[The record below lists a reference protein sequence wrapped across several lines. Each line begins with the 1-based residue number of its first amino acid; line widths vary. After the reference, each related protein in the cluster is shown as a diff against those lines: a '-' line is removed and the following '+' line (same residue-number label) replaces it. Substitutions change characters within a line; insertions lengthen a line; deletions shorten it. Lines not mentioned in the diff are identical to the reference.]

1 MITGAT
7 RGSGGGGLAN
17 HLADAKQHN
26 VKTELGSTRGL
37 GARDI
42 RGSLKELDA
51 GAAGSRTDRHAY
63 HLHMDPGPTEKWTD
77 DTRREAWA
85 SLEREM
91 GLEDAP
97 YVEVRHTTW
106 RDLEPGDDV
115 DRVRAIHGNEA
126 VRERDGGGHQV
137 LMPHEHR
144 VYDLTR
150 DNGSVI
156 DLSHDFARRE
166 KVARTVEHDN
176 GFDFVP
182 GKHNRAVV
190 ARLDN
195 ERPDVAA
202 AIRAAG
208 LCDIER
214 PGASTSPKER
224 AQAERTGVDP
234 RAIGATALAAWRAS
248 DNGESFQA
256 ALREQGLSLAM
267 GDRAPVI
274 VDGTGN
280 AHPLARMLGK
290 ESKADGGTRIAAA
303 EVRDR
308 LDGVVLDRHEP
319 GAPVVAP
326 VVAAPIEPA
335 PTMPVAPVTP
345 ATIEAAPVQSVEV
358 APIPQE
364 AVSAPQE
371 APQPVAATVA
381 QEALPTAPAAPGHAP
396 MHAAGGGG
404 GKAAPHVGGDSDP
417 ILNAPDPK
425 IPGSVEKWLM
435 AVGEQEQR
443 KAKRAVE
450 ALSKLTEDSGSSG
463 PDKKQIEETQRAID
477 QIIERWRAAAQRNQS
492 AKRFGAAADRYL
504 EIVREIGVEEG
515 LGNRGPSKDP
525 EHDGRKL
532 PGHVEGV
539 RPEGPVTGGVRS
551 VPGGVG
557 LGQPV
562 AAPELTGASQG
573 RDIEDRRP
581 DRGGRDGVGQ
591 PEADRIQ
598 AGRHRVEASRI
609 EIALAA
615 PERASALDRI
625 RFKAATLAGPMDM
638 PAESDR
644 LRGEFQQAKAG
655 AVDTEKQRW
664 SSALDHQQ
672 VAATMAR
679 AFLAGGAGR
688 MAPEARERLR
698 EVISEG
704 KESIVARL
712 RETRPEKPTWER
724 FLQERGAA
732 GDVAAKGIYRRAVE
746 QRETKERL
754 AAGFTA
760 SAARVERVLSTAPF
774 PDPAQRDPKEVA
786 WSLREQ
792 IRTKLTSEETKAAE
806 TRQAAQHAKSTMGI
820 LGRLGFPTADRREA
834 AELAEAAEVAQRK
847 AVLSGESYGS
857 DVRDSDNRAP
867 DVARARQRQQAAW
880 EQQPEVKKA
889 VEDQLGNELVKA
901 AIRGGDK
908 SIEKLAGQ
916 DLAKAREEM
925 LRRKAEAE
933 AELAR
938 QREREAA
945 QRMRNQPGNPNPA
958 PGPRRR

>member
-1 MITGAT
+1 MIIKAT
-7 RGSGGGGLAN
+7 RISTASGAGGVGGHVYSHKGNEEVL
-17 HLADAKQHN
+17 
-26 VKTELGSTRGL
+26 ELQGCRE
-37 GARDI
+37 D
-42 RGSLKELDA
+42 LD
-51 GAAGSRTDRHAY
+51 D
-63 HLHMDPGPTEKWTD
+63 MV
-77 DTRREAWA
+77 
-85 SLEREM
+85 
-91 GLEDAP
+91 EDA
-97 YVEVRHTTW
+97 ERHGAKFSIRHVIISPEQATT
-106 RDLEPGDDV
+106 REEALDL
-115 DRVRAIHGNEA
+115 
-126 VRERDGGGHQV
+126 VREYAREFGG
-137 LMPHEHR
+137 
-144 VYDLTR
+144 DA
-150 DNGSVI
+150 D
-156 DLSHDFARRE
+156 
-166 KVARTVEHDN
+166 
-176 GFDFVP
+176 
-182 GKHNRAVV
+182 RAVV
-190 ARLDN
+190 VEHLKPREDGEGFERHWHAMIPEVQNGRVLESSWMRARHEKLSRVAEIELGHGLVAGRWNKAVENALRADGRN
-195 ERPDVAA
+195 DLADRVIPLTEGFRSTSSYTSDQHQTAKRAGLSMPHTKATAKAA
-202 AIRAAG
+202 AAATWS
-208 LCDIER
+208 
-214 PGASTSPKER
+214 A
-224 AQAERTGVDP
+224 
-234 RAIGATALAAWRAS
+234 
-248 DNGESFQA
+248 
-256 ALREQGLSLAM
+256 
-267 GDRAPVI
+267 
-274 VDGTGN
+274 
-280 AHPLARMLGK
+280 
-290 ESKADGGTRIAAA
+290 ADGGQAF
-303 EVRDR
+303 
-308 LDGVVLDRHEP
+308 
-319 GAPVVAP
+319 
-326 VVAAPIEPA
+326 VAALAEQNLRLKPGEKAGVILIEGQNA
-335 PTMPVAPVTP
+335 SGEWLELGAVDRMIKGDRKDVANRLSGIDFESVFDQTRRLPVT
-345 ATIEAAPVQSVEV
+345 AESLNGADT
-358 APIPQE
+358 
-364 AVSAPQE
+364 VSAPQPM
-371 APQPVAATVA
+371 A
-381 QEALPTAPAAPGHAP
+381 APASPGHAP
-396 MHAAGGGG
+396 VRAAGG
-404 GKAAPHVGGDSDP
+404 GKAAATVGGDSDP

-425 IPGSVEKWLM
+425 VPGSVEKWLM

-450 ALSKLTEDSGSSG
+450 ALSKLTEGGEGG
-463 PDKKQIEETQRAID
+463 PDKKQIEEIRDAID
-477 QIIERWRAAAQRNQS
+477 QLIERWREAAQRNKS
-492 AKRFGAAADRYL
+492 AKRFGATADRYL
-504 EIVREIGVEEG
+504 EIVREIEVEEG
-515 LGNRGPSKDP
+515 LGNRGPQNVEVHDSRGPGRDAPGTGRAGNEPRDVRGDHVGTANGFVVATP
-525 EHDGRKL
+525 E
-532 PGHVEGV
+532 P
-539 RPEGPVTGGVRS
+539 TG
-551 VPGGVG
+551 
-557 LGQPV
+557 
-562 AAPELTGASQG
+562 TSQG
-573 RDIEDRRP
+573 RDVEDRRA
-581 DRGGRDGVGQ
+581 DRGGREGVGQ

-598 AGRHRVEASRI
+598 VGRHRVEGSRI

-625 RFKAATLAGPMDM
+625 RFKAATLAGPMNL
-638 PAESDR
+638 PTESDR

-655 AVDTEKQRW
+655 AVDTEKERW
-664 SSALDHQQ
+664 RAALDRQR
-672 VAATMAR
+672 VAAAMAR

-847 AVLSGESYGS
+847 AVLSGESYDS
-857 DVRDSDNRAP
+857 DVRDSDTRAP
-867 DVARARQRQQAAW
+867 DVARARQRQRAAW

-889 VEDQLGNELVKA
+889 VEEQFGNELVKA